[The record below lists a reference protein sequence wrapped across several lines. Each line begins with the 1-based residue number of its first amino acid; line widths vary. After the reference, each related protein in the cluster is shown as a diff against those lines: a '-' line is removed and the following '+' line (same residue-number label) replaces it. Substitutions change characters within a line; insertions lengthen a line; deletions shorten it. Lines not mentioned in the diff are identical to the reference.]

1 MNGRASTVARGT
13 APEETSRTCTLPPG
27 ACLGP
32 FSCPK
37 ASVSAGT
44 GFSRSASVC
53 VAEPGCSAGS
63 PGTPNAAVSAGA
75 ALRSGAAGGGERGKD
90 GIGERI

>member
-1 MNGRASTVARGT
+1 MNGRAWTAARGT
-13 APEETSRTCTLPPG
+13 APEETSRTCTLPQG

-32 FSCPK
+32 FSCPT

-44 GFSRSASVC
+44 GFSRSAFVC

-63 PGTPNAAVSAGA
+63 SGTPNAAVSAGVA
-75 ALRSGAAGGGERGKD
+75 PGTGAAGGGGRGWD
-90 GIGERI
+90 GIGGRI